1 MSKVSK
7 LKVAID
13 TNLLI
18 SAIIIPQ
25 TNPNKIIQAWKKD
38 IFILL
43 ISQQLMSEFEDVI
56 SRKKFLNYHAA
67 FKERGEELIASL
79 KAAAE
84 TVEPLPVKKLPV
96 HSRDSKD
103 DYLLATALGGK
114 ADYLITGD
122 EDLLVLNGNP
132 ALGKLKI
139 ITAKQFLQQLDSFE
153 KQC

>member
-7 LKVAID
+7 LKVVID

-25 TNPNKIIQAWKKD
+25 TNPDKIIQAWEKD

-43 ISQQLMSEFEDVI
+43 ISQQLISELEDVI

-84 TVEPLPVKKLPV
+84 TVDPLPVTKLPV

-103 DYLLATALGGK
+103 DYLLAASLGGK

-122 EDLLVLNGNP
+122 EDLLVLSSNP
-132 ALGKLKI
+132 ELGKLKI
-139 ITAKQFLQQLDSFE
+139 VTVRQFLSE
-153 KQC
+153 IMP

>member
-1 MSKVSK
+1 MPKVSK
-7 LKVAID
+7 LKVVID

-25 TNPNKIIQAWKKD
+25 TNPDKVIQAWEKD

-43 ISQQLMSEFEDVI
+43 VSQQLMSEFEDVI
-56 SRKKFLNYHAA
+56 SRKKFLNYHAV

-84 TVEPLPVKKLPV
+84 PVDPLPVKKLPV

-103 DYLLATALGGK
+103 DYLLATAFGGG
-114 ADYLITGD
+114 ADYLVTGD
-122 EDLLVLNGNP
+122 EDLLVLNTNP
-132 ALGKLKI
+132 GLGKLKI
-139 ITAKQFLQQLDSFE
+139 VSVRQFLSVIIP
-153 KQC
+153 

>member
-1 MSKVSK
+1 MPKVSK
-7 LKVAID
+7 LKVVID

-25 TNPNKIIQAWKKD
+25 TNPDKIIQAWEKD

-43 ISQQLMSEFEDVI
+43 ISQQLISELEDVI
-56 SRKKFLNYHAA
+56 SRKKFLNYHAV

-84 TVEPLPVKKLPV
+84 TVDPLPVKKLPV

-103 DYLLATALGGK
+103 DYLLATAFGGN
-114 ADYLITGD
+114 ADYLVTGD
-122 EDLLVLNGNP
+122 EDLLVLSTKPG
-132 ALGKLKI
+132 LEKLKI
-139 ITAKQFLQQLDSFE
+139 VSVKQFLSIIWP
-153 KQC
+153 